1 MQFRCRFSI
10 VRDAHGR
17 TFLRERG
24 RGPQARRRA
33 GVPRRGHPRHHQGPA
48 AVWRRLRRG
57 ISGRADLA
65 SDGRAVRCTG
75 HPVRPRCPLRNQRQ
89 RSDGRGDA
97 CGVGHVSHSRRRHL
111 QVAGRHQRG
120 VGCAG
125 QPRIGRCHRRRP
137 DHRRRGLRRGL
148 LDHAG
153 AQPRLCHE
161 IPDLAARSAARP
173 RKHRARRRDRL
184 RIVGGVEHACHA
196 GGAHPRLPCARRLP
210 HQGQPAA
217 DDEREGCARGAAA
230 RHRPRRPTARLLR
243 S

>member
-17 TFLRERG
+17 TILRERG

-48 AVWRRLRRG
+48 AVGRGLCRG
-57 ISGRADLA
+57 IPRRADLA
-65 SDGRAVRCTG
+65 SDGCAVRRAG
-75 HPVRPRCPLRNQRQ
+75 HPGRPRRPLRDQRQ
-89 RSDGRGDA
+89 RGDGRRDA
-97 CGVGHVSHSRRRHL
+97 RGLGHVSHPRRRHL

-125 QPRIGRCHRRRP
+125 QPGLGRRHRRRP

-153 AQPRLCHE
+153 AQPRLRHE
-161 IPDLAARSAARP
+161 IPDLAARSPARS
-173 RKHRARRRDRL
+173 RKHRARRRGRL
-184 RIVGGVEHACHA
+184 RAVGGVEHAGHA
-196 GGAHPRLPCARRLP
+196 GSAHPRLPRARQLP
-210 HQGQPAA
+210 HQDQPAA
-217 DDEREGCARGAAA
+217 GDEREGRARGAAA
-230 RHRPRRPTARLLR
+230 RYRPHRPAARLLR
-243 S
+243 A